1 MIFLITTGVV
11 VIFCF
16 DSKRDIKLV
25 KKYIQEYRYAK
36 VLELVVKKK
45 NNKNPELRQLF
56 FYAAIKAKNFEL
68 ANELLDQIS
77 SFSNKYKEQF
87 YELIKL
93 LYNND
98 QTDMMSQLL
107 AKSGEIQLEES
118 YLIDISRKQKNIDK
132 EMQVLLMGRDMY
144 LTFRD
149 KLLLQKREKEASK
162 IRIDKLEI
170 YILKRYMNQANLFI
184 AHQNYKSALGQME
197 KALELT
203 IFSDDFDQTSRLLD
217 EEKAN
222 YKFLLGTI
230 YNNLGDK
237 EKAWSLIS
245 ESAKSGNLQA
255 RNSLEEAKRR
265 YKKNTN

>member
-1 MIFLITTGVV
+1 
-11 VIFCF
+11 
-16 DSKRDIKLV
+16 
-25 KKYIQEYRYAK
+25 
-36 VLELVVKKK
+36 
-45 NNKNPELRQLF
+45 
-56 FYAAIKAKNFEL
+56 
-68 ANELLDQIS
+68 
-77 SFSNKYKEQF
+77 
-87 YELIKL
+87 
-93 LYNND
+93 
-98 QTDMMSQLL
+98 
-107 AKSGEIQLEES
+107 
-118 YLIDISRKQKNIDK
+118 
-132 EMQVLLMGRDMY
+132 
-144 LTFRD
+144 
-149 KLLLQKREKEASK
+149 
-162 IRIDKLEI
+162 
-170 YILKRYMNQANLFI
+170 MNQANLFI